1 MPLHEATARDAEEI
15 CLSDSIYDE
24 SISITSTD
32 SLPLSGPE
40 DLATTTHEDTR
51 LDYDASEKDILY
63 TLGTL
68 NTPPTPPP
76 SCTSLTHGVLDESCI
91 SDFERAALPEF
102 FRTSGARHGA
112 KTPTRYLY
120 IRTRVLQMYRQSFK
134 GVQYM
139 NKLTVRRQLLPEI
152 GGDSGCYSR
161 VHEFLERIGAINE
174 EYVNTRGLPREKKFM
189 YNAQGSF
196 KRKRVL
202 RSNDEYRG
210 TIGNRTISHGGGTGK
225 RPTRTRATMRE
236 VHLDP
241 FNLVPLLNYPPGT
254 GPFHVTVATSVITLM
269 KLHAKLSDKEVIGML
284 GGHYHRPPLGF
295 NAPPEQPTLTISMA
309 IPCKVMSSTDT
320 ECDMDPVWEMAACEK
335 FAALGLT
342 TVGWYHSHP
351 NFEAN
356 PSLRDIE
363 TQTSYQGLFRN
374 EDHEPFIGFIISPSE
389 ASVECVHVSQSMDM
403 HASFRMP
410 YRLNYGVME
419 CEADETALRDL
430 LDQYDCHLSVG
441 EILNKY
447 DDL

>member
-1 MPLHEATARDAEEI
+1 MSLHEEMTRGGEEI
-15 CLSDSIYDE
+15 CLSDSTYDE

-32 SLPLSGPE
+32 SLLLSGPE
-40 DLATTTHEDTR
+40 DLTMITHEDTD
-51 LDYDASEKDILY
+51 LDHDVSEKDTIY
-63 TLGTL
+63 TLETSNTL
-68 NTPPTPPP
+68 ITPPT
-76 SCTSLTHGVLDESCI
+76 SSTSSSHHVLDETRI

-112 KTPTRYLY
+112 KTPTRYVY
-120 IRTRVLQMYRQSFK
+120 IRTRILQMYRQSFK

-174 EYVNTRGLPREKKFM
+174 EYVNTRETSKEKKFM
-189 YNAQGSF
+189 YNAQVSF
-196 KRKRVL
+196 RRKRVM

-210 TIGNRTISHGGGTGK
+210 TIGNRTISHGGTGK
-225 RPTRTRATMRE
+225 RPTRTKTTKKE
-236 VHLDP
+236 VRLDP
-241 FNLVPLLNYPPGT
+241 FSLVPLLNYPPGT
-254 GPFHVTVATSVITLM
+254 GPFHVTVTKSVITLM
-269 KLHAKLSDKEVIGML
+269 KLHAKLSEKEVIGML
-284 GGHYHRPPLGF
+284 GGHYDRPPLDF
-295 NAPPEQPTLTISMA
+295 NTSPEQPTLTISMA
-309 IPCKVMSSTDT
+309 IPCQVTSSTNT
-320 ECDMDPVWEMAACEK
+320 ECDMDPVWEMMACER
-335 FAALGLT
+335 FAVLGLT

-351 NFEAN
+351 DFEAN

-374 EDHEPFIGFIISPSE
+374 DDHEPFIGFIISPKE
-389 ASVECVHVSQSMDM
+389 GSVECVHVSQSFDM

-410 YRLNYGVME
+410 YRLNYDTID
-419 CEADETALRDL
+419 CEPDRAALRDL
-430 LDQYDCHLSVG
+430 LDQYDCYQSVR